1 MIEGTGCPWSVHMV
15 MAKSPGSPNMT
26 VQMPE
31 ARRMEAAKLFGLGMS
46 ASRVGREL
54 AWTMHEEEEG

>member
-1 MIEGTGCPWSVHMV
+1 MHMV

-54 AWTMHEEEEG
+54 AWIMHEEEEG